1 MSPSSLQPETRYAVS
16 QEGGYVAYQAF
27 GSGPPDLVFI
37 THWATNVDA
46 MWEEPSLAAY
56 MGRLAS
62 FSRVICY
69 DKRGSGV
76 SDPVTLSAL
85 PTIEQWADDAIAVM
99 DAVGVEKVALIGD
112 TEGGPMAATLA
123 ASHPERVEAL
133 VLVNTFARWRRAD
146 DYPIG
151 MPEAT
156 VEKLIERYEHHWGVT
171 SEVLDLT
178 APSIAND
185 PRFRAWWLKYS
196 RLTMPRHAATTMYRW
211 VTEIDVRCVLPTIRV
226 PTLVLQR
233 SGNRH
238 HRVDFGRYLAD
249 HIPDAK
255 YVELPGAD
263 SLPFHAGDFG
273 PLLDEVEEFLTG
285 TRASP
290 LPDRRL
296 ATMLFTDVVGSTRL
310 AAERG
315 DRAWIALSRSHDEIV
330 REHLKAY
337 RGQEV
342 DHTGDGFL
350 AVFDGPARAVT
361 CAARMTEALR
371 KLGVTIRVGL
381 HTGEIELVGQAARG
395 LAIHVAAR
403 VMAAAE
409 TGGILVSGTVKDLV
423 LGSGIDFADRGT
435 HRLRDVPGDWRLYEV
450 VSTPA
455 A

>member
-156 VEKLIERYEHHWGVT
+156 VEKLIERYEHHWG
-171 SEVLDLT
+171 S
-178 APSIAND
+178 
-185 PRFRAWWLKYS
+185 RA
-196 RLTMPRHAATTMYRW
+196 
-211 VTEIDVRCVLPTIRV
+211 RC
-226 PTLVLQR
+226 
-233 SGNRH
+233 
-238 HRVDFGRYLAD
+238 
-249 HIPDAK
+249 
-255 YVELPGAD
+255 
-263 SLPFHAGDFG
+263 
-273 PLLDEVEEFLTG
+273 
-285 TRASP
+285 
-290 LPDRRL
+290 
-296 ATMLFTDVVGSTRL
+296 ST
-310 AAERG
+310 
-315 DRAWIALSRSHDEIV
+315 
-330 REHLKAY
+330 
-337 RGQEV
+337 
-342 DHTGDGFL
+342 
-350 AVFDGPARAVT
+350 
-361 CAARMTEALR
+361 
-371 KLGVTIRVGL
+371 
-381 HTGEIELVGQAARG
+381 
-395 LAIHVAAR
+395 
-403 VMAAAE
+403 
-409 TGGILVSGTVKDLV
+409 
-423 LGSGIDFADRGT
+423 
-435 HRLRDVPGDWRLYEV
+435 
-450 VSTPA
+450 
-455 A
+455 

>member
-1 MSPSSLQPETRYAVS
+1 MSPSSLQPETRYAAS
-16 QEGGYVAYQAF
+16 QEGGYVAYQVF

-76 SDPVTLSAL
+76 SDPVTLSEL

-99 DAVGVEKVALIGD
+99 DAISAEKVALLGD

-123 ASHPERVEAL
+123 ASHPERVQAL

-151 MPEAT
+151 MPEET
-156 VEKLIERYEHHWGVT
+156 VEKLIERYGQHWGVT

-185 PRFRAWWLKYS
+185 PRFRAWWLRYS
-196 RLTMPRHAATTMYRW
+196 RLTMPRHAATTMYGW
-211 VTEIDVRCVLPTIRV
+211 VTRIDVRCVLPTIRV

-233 SGNRH
+233 SGSRH
-238 HRVDFGRYLAD
+238 HRVAFGRYLAD

-315 DRAWIALSRSHDEIV
+315 DRAWIELSRSHDEIV
-330 REHLKAY
+330 REHLKTY

-395 LAIHVAAR
+395 LAVHVAAR